1 MFPAASK
8 DRLAPE
14 RGNTTSDMWLA
25 VDTGRAALL
34 ELENIT
40 KIFGGVKALQAVK
53 FDVMPGEVLCL
64 AGENGCGKSTLIKVI
79 SGVYQP
85 DPDAVML
92 MDGQS
97 IEGLEPSKAR
107 DLGIQVIWEDLE
119 MFTEMT
125 VAENIAFERNLGP
138 RPRLVNYGQM
148 KVAARRILERLG
160 VAIDL
165 GRSVRSLSI
174 AQRQI
179 VAIARALVADARLV
193 FMDEPTASLSH
204 AETKA
209 LLTIVRGLSA
219 DGIAVVFVSHRLAE
233 VLDVCTRVTVL
244 RDGQYVGTFP
254 TAGMTQTRLTELM
267 TGRTFDYAVR
277 ATDLSAAPVVLKVEG
292 LSRRNE
298 YDAVSFCVKK
308 GEILGVTGRLGAGR
322 TELALALF
330 GMTRPGAGS
339 ISLDGQQVSVVSDR
353 DAIRAGIAYV
363 SEDRLQLGLVQQQS
377 IGDNTVAAV
386 LDDLLDATRLI
397 APGKRDALGHDW
409 IKKLAVKIGKA
420 EDAVSTLSGGNQQRI
435 VLAKWLATNP
445 KLLILDSPTVGVDVG
460 ARAGIFAIIHKLAA
474 QGLAIF
480 LISDEIPE
488 VYFNADRILHM
499 RNGHIIAEYVPGTTT
514 IDQIERDVHA

>member
-1 MFPAASK
+1 V
-8 DRLAPE
+8 PE
-14 RGNTTSDMWLA
+14 RGHTSEA
-25 VDTGRAALL
+25 GVVVDTSRTPLL
-34 ELENIT
+34 KLDNIS
-40 KIFGGVKALQAVK
+40 KIFGGVKALQAIR
-53 FDVMPGEVLCL
+53 FDVLPGEVLCL

-85 DPDAVML
+85 EPGAVML

-97 IEGLEPSKAR
+97 IEGLDPAKAR
-107 DLGIQVIWEDLE
+107 ELGIQVIWQDLAL
-119 MFTEMT
+119 FPEMT
-125 VAENIAFERNLGP
+125 VAENIAFEQNLGP
-138 RPRLVNYGQM
+138 RPRLVNYRQM
-148 KVAARRILERLG
+148 KVAARRMLERLG
-160 VAIDL
+160 VSIDL

-204 AETKA
+204 AETEA
-209 LLTIVRGLSA
+209 LLTIVRRLSA

-233 VLDVCTRVTVL
+233 VLNVCTRVTVL

-277 ATDLSAAPVVLKVEG
+277 TTDLSAAPAVLQVNG
-292 LSRRNE
+292 LTRRGE
-298 YDAVSFCVKK
+298 YDAVSFSVRK

-322 TELALALF
+322 TELALSLF
-330 GMTRPGAGS
+330 GMTRPDAGS
-339 ISLDGQQVSVVSDR
+339 ISLDGKKLSLGSNR

-363 SEDRLQLGLVQQQS
+363 SEDRLQLGLVQPQS

-397 APGKRDALGHDW
+397 SLRKRDGLIKDW
-409 IKKLAVKIGKA
+409 IQQLAVKIGKP

-474 QGLAIF
+474 QGMAIL

-499 RNGHIIAEYVPGTTT
+499 RNGRMVKEYVPGATS

>member
-1 MFPAASK
+1 MS
-8 DRLAPE
+8 DAPV
-14 RGNTTSDMWLA
+14 A
-25 VDTGRAALL
+25 VDTDRGPLL
-34 ELENIT
+34 KLENIS

-85 DPDAVML
+85 EPDAVML
-92 MDGQS
+92 LDGQS
-97 IEGLEPSKAR
+97 IEGLDPAKAR
-107 DLGIQVIWEDLE
+107 DLGIQVIWQDLAL
-119 MFTEMT
+119 FPEMT
-125 VAENIAFERNLGP
+125 VAENIAFEQNLGR
-138 RPRLVNYGQM
+138 RPRFVDYGRM
-148 KVAARRILERLG
+148 NIAARRILERLG

-204 AETKA
+204 AETDA
-209 LLTIVRGLSA
+209 LLTIVRRLSA

-277 ATDLSAAPVVLKVEG
+277 TTDLSAASVVLQVEG
-292 LSRRNE
+292 LSRRGE
-298 YDAVSFCVKK
+298 YDAVSFCVKR

-322 TELALALF
+322 TELALSLF
-330 GMTRPGAGS
+330 GMTRPSAGS
-339 ISLDGQQVSVVSDR
+339 VRLGGKDLSLGSNR

-363 SEDRLQLGLVQQQS
+363 SEDRLQLGLVQPQS

-386 LDDLLDATRLI
+386 LDDLLDASHLI
-397 APGKRDALGHDW
+397 APRKRDALIHEW
-409 IKKLAVKIGKA
+409 VEKLAVKIGRP

-474 QGLAIF
+474 QGMAIL

-499 RNGHIIAEYVPGTTT
+499 RNGRVIAEYVPGTTT